1 MKTSGPTRLA
11 ARKRALGFKMFSATV
26 SCELSPG
33 TSGPKKQGRAW
44 KHIRQQLRTRLD
56 SAPAILIDCS
66 YDDLMKQGEIKSRNS
81 QLIFCYATSVKK
93 DVERPLRLSVVGAT
107 ASLSDFLQKVQLE
120 GSWSADITTR
130 SLEDLIETGELSAH
144 RLVYLTADA
153 EEEIDTYYSG
163 DTYIIGGLVDRN
175 RHNGIALRKAQ
186 NIGIRTAKLPLHK
199 YCNLIGSA
207 VLSVNHIFAFMTYLH
222 CGLPFETVAKMVIP
236 QRKLKVVESTTD
248 DSRSNS

>member
-1 MKTSGPTRLA
+1 M
-11 ARKRALGFKMFSATV
+11 

-33 TSGPKKQGRAW
+33 FNEPRKQGRAW
-44 KHIRQQLRTRLD
+44 KHIRQQLRLRLD
-56 SAPAILIDCS
+56 SAPTILIDCS

-81 QLIFCYATSVKK
+81 QLVFCYSTSVRQ
-93 DVERPLRLSVVGAT
+93 DVECPLRLSVVGAT
-107 ASLSDFLQKVQLE
+107 NSLSDFLQRVQKE

-130 SLEDLIETGELSAH
+130 SLEDLIGTGELSVH
-144 RLVYLTADA
+144 KLVYLTADA

-175 RHNGIALRKAQ
+175 RHNGITLRKAR

-199 YCNLIGSA
+199 CCNLVGST

-222 CGLPFETVAKMVIP
+222 CGLPFKTVAKMVIP
-236 QRKLKVVESTTD
+236 QRKLKAVENTD
-248 DSRSNS
+248 SGSRSDSQGC